1 MGCRCRRDEVGWLGV
16 GRGRGSGQRA
26 AGAVCGTLAATPETR
41 YATSRENENEDCA
54 GDQDNRSVGQ
64 KMSDAARQVVGPLEE
79 WADGGVAGNL
89 EEFCWV
95 FWDDERIWRLSE
107 TRKRNGLLVP
117 LWPSGPSPRATDR
130 DPEPVCAPP
139 TSSQP
144 AADCCLRQPSGPAV
158 WAARTHRPS
167 QAGARHMKS
176 RTGLAIWF
184 ALHPIKRVFPV
195 SARRCLGFSTARRA
209 DGKLDNTHISKIGKS
224 VGLDLGYGDSTL
236 CIHGLFRRLIS
247 FRLGTLA
254 TMPSRGPAATGAPPP
269 PDPALPSIYTDF
281 RALLDEK
288 VSPGRFVNVIGV
300 VKDCR
305 LPVPTG
311 GTGELKLPIPILTH

>member
-1 MGCRCRRDEVGWLGV
+1 MGCRCRRDEVGWLGG

-26 AGAVCGTLAATPETR
+26 AGAVCGTLVATPETR
-41 YATSRENENEDCA
+41 HATSRENENEDCA

-195 SARRCLGFSTARRA
+195 SARRCLGFSTTRRA
-209 DGKLDNTHISKIGKS
+209 DGKLDNTHISLRLENPWIWISATVTPLSSLHPWTFQTVDFLSTRDFGNDAQPWPCCNWCPTTTRPRPPVHLHRLQGPPRRESVSRKICQRHRSGK
-224 VGLDLGYGDSTL
+224 GL
-236 CIHGLFRRLIS
+236 
-247 FRLGTLA
+247 
-254 TMPSRGPAATGAPPP
+254 
-269 PDPALPSIYTDF
+269 
-281 RALLDEK
+281 
-288 VSPGRFVNVIGV
+288 
-300 VKDCR
+300 
-305 LPVPTG
+305 PTAR
-311 GTGELKLPIPILTH
+311 PNWWHR

>member
-1 MGCRCRRDEVGWLGV
+1 MRLVGWVLDEG
-16 GRGRGSGQRA
+16 GGAGSGQRA
-26 AGAVCGTLAATPETR
+26 RFAGPWLRRRRPGMQRQEKMKTKTALGIRTTAALGRRCPMR
-41 YATSRENENEDCA
+41 P
-54 GDQDNRSVGQ
+54 G
-64 KMSDAARQVVGPLEE
+64 
-79 WADGGVAGNL
+79 
-89 EEFCWV
+89 
-95 FWDDERIWRLSE
+95 RLLV
-107 TRKRNGLLVP
+107 RWRNGRMEGLLGTWKSFVGCFGTMKEFGDFQKP
-117 LWPSGPSPRATDR
+117 ANEMGFSSPSGPSPRATDR

-195 SARRCLGFSTARRA
+195 SACRCLGFSTARRA